1 MKSLNAPRWN
11 LDSIFPSIKSPEYK
25 NYVVDFQKLLSEAEN
40 HISKFIDS
48 YHSERNEESLNENF
62 SSWLKTSIKLFEKL
76 AEFSRTL
83 NSYAYLIYS
92 VDTTNTE
99 YLNNITFIQNLL
111 IQKDQ
116 ISLKFQAT
124 LKNNSSK
131 LPKFF
136 DDFPK
141 FKKYE
146 YLLNEEIDQTRHQ
159 MPAELEKLASE
170 LQQTGGNAWEK
181 LHEQIISNLKDDE
194 TGKTFNELRNDAFSP
209 NPKIR
214 FESYKK
220 EIELLKQNEIAIAAS
235 LNNLKGETLTLN
247 KRRDFAGDDGFLLR
261 SLSSSRLSKKSL
273 DALISAIEKSLPDWR
288 RYFQAKA
295 KYLKNH
301 KLTVSKDNS
310 KGLAFYDLFAPLS
323 EPSNGR
329 HSEQASRHSERSEE
343 SQTSLLSKTWT
354 FDEAIQYVI
363 QKYYSFS
370 REMGDFATNAYKN
383 HWIDAEIRP
392 GKVGGA
398 YDEDIPKGHQSRVM
412 SNFTGAFSD
421 VITLAHELGH
431 AYHFSCMKNKS
442 PLFYDYPMT
451 LAETAST
458 FAETIVKQDII
469 SKSSGFDKLVALEL
483 DLQDASQT
491 LVDILSRFYFERS
504 VFQNRKTGELS
515 AKDFCALMLKAQN
528 DSYSEGL
535 GTEKHEYMWAVK
547 SHYYSTGFDFYNY
560 PYAFGQLF
568 SMALYRQYKEKGS
581 FFTKIYPEI
590 LSQTGNMS
598 CEDLC
603 KIAGLDIQDEKTW
616 SDAISVYTKEIDEFE
631 KLAE

>member
-1 MKSLNAPRWN
+1 MKNLNAPRWN
-11 LDSIFPSIKSPEYK
+11 LDSIFPSIKSSEYK
-25 NYVVDFQKLLSEAEN
+25 NYVADFQKLLSEAEN
-40 HISKFIDS
+40 QISKSAD
-48 YHSERNEESLNENF
+48 ESSF
-62 SSWLKTSIKLFEKL
+62 SIWLKTSIELFEKL
-76 AEFSRTL
+76 ADFSRTL

-99 YLNNITFIQNLL
+99 YLNNITFVQKLL
-111 IQKDQ
+111 IQEDQ
-116 ISLKFQAT
+116 LSLKFQAI
-124 LKNNSSK
+124 LKNNSAK
-131 LPKFF
+131 LPNFF
-136 DDFPK
+136 ADFPQ

-146 YLLNEEIDQTRHQ
+146 YLLNEEIDQTLHQ

-181 LHEQIISNLKDDE
+181 LHEQIISNLKDEE
-194 TGKTFNELRNDAFSP
+194 TGKTFNELRNDAFSS
-209 NPKIR
+209 NPELR
-214 FESYKK
+214 YESYKK
-220 EIELLKQNEIAIAAS
+220 EIALLKQNEIAIAAS

-247 KRRDFAGDDGFLLR
+247 KRRDFADDDGFLLR

-273 DALISAIEKSLPDWR
+273 DALISAIEKSLPGWR

-301 KLTVSKDNS
+301 NLTISKDNS

-323 EPSNGR
+323 KPSNEK
-329 HSEQASRHSERSEE
+329 SDSP
-343 SQTSLLSKTWT
+343 LSKTWT

-370 REMGDFATNAYKN
+370 RKMGDFATNAYKN

-398 YDEDIPKGHQSRVM
+398 YDEDIPKGHQSRVL

-421 VITLAHELGH
+421 VVTLAHELGH
-431 AYHFSCMKNKS
+431 AYHFSCMENQS

-504 VFQNRKTGELS
+504 VFQNRKSGELS

-528 DSYSEGL
+528 NSYGAGL
-535 GTEKHEYMWAVK
+535 GNEKHEYMWAVK

-568 SMALYRQYKEKGS
+568 SMALYRQYKEKGDA
-581 FFTKIYPEI
+581 FTKTYPKI

-631 KLAE
+631 RLAN